1 MGVTISNFHPIFPI
15 VTIRSKMGITA
26 RTSMTAKEQEVG
38 FWSIGIHKK
47 LLHYIVYSS
56 GIEIME
62 KIRLR
67 GTFSYIEIYW

>member
-47 LLHYIVYSS
+47 LLL
-56 GIEIME
+56 
-62 KIRLR
+62 RLTDLYKSNER
-67 GTFSYIEIYW
+67 WEATTLLY